1 MLRMN
6 PACEP
11 VEDRH
16 GAMVASLPAL
26 RAFARALTGA
36 RDSADD
42 LVRSAITRGLAP
54 DRNAP
59 PAVNGTVWLLSILH
73 DLHQDIDT
81 PAKPPRAAADDDA
94 FGDAFWRLQDN
105 ERQALVLT
113 VAAGLSSA
121 EAAFVCG
128 CSVTTIGMRAIQGRH
143 ALLRARATDGARV
156 S

>member
-1 MLRMN
+1 MMPMN
-6 PACEP
+6 LAGEA

-16 GAMVASLPAL
+16 GAMVACLPAL

-42 LVRSAITRGLAP
+42 LVRSAITTGLAP
-54 DRNAP
+54 DRHAP
-59 PAVNGTVWLLSILH
+59 PAIHRTVWLLAIVH
-73 DLHQDIDT
+73 DLHQDSAA
-81 PAKPPRAAADDDA
+81 PVKPPRAAADDA
-94 FGDAFWRLQDN
+94 FGEAFWQLQDE
-105 ERQALVLT
+105 EREALILT

-128 CSVTTIGMRAIQGRH
+128 CSANTIGMRAMQGRH
-143 ALLRARATDGARV
+143 TLLRARATDGARV

>member
-1 MLRMN
+1 MKL
-6 PACEP
+6 PSEP

-26 RAFARALTGA
+26 RAFARTLTGA

-42 LVRSAITRGLAP
+42 LVRSAITSGLAP
-54 DRNAP
+54 GQNV
-59 PAVNGTVWLLSILH
+59 PASIGRTVWLLAILH
-73 DLHQDIDT
+73 DLYQDIAAPT
-81 PAKPPRAAADDDA
+81 QAPRPAADDA
-94 FGDAFWRLQDN
+94 FANAFWQLRDD

-128 CSVTTIGMRAIQGRH
+128 CSANTIAMRAMQGRH
-143 ALLRARATDGARV
+143 ALRARATNGTRLG
-156 S
+156 